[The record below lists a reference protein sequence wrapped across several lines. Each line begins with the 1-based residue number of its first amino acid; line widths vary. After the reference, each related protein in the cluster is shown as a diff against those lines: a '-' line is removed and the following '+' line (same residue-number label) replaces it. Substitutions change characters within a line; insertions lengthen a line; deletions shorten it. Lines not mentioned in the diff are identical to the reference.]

1 MERRFREQ
9 NEGNA
14 QMDGEKVISKQGKL
28 QRFKQIGE
36 TITSL
41 QRINH
46 NNYIKIKGLQKRKE
60 ITAGEKVFSE

>member
-1 MERRFREQ
+1 MERRSRNQ

-14 QMDGEKVISKQGKL
+14 EMDGKKVMSKQGKL
-28 QRFKQIGE
+28 QRFKQMGE

-46 NNYIKIKGLQKRKE
+46 KNYVK
-60 ITAGEKVFSE
+60 